1 MQALFFF
8 AGGTLCAAR
17 MEAITHIWS
26 RAEVR
31 VEGGRVSADGETW
44 LAALDLPMRFTR
56 GARQVRPDVNY
67 IVFNE
72 LPGHAVRVDQ
82 ILTRAAFEPGALHL
96 LPPFVF
102 AAGCQD
108 FTHLLDMGEF
118 LAFLIAPS
126 ALTRILGE
134 AA

>member
-17 MEAITHIWS
+17 MEAISRIWS

-31 VEGGRVSADGETW
+31 VVNGRVSDDGETW
-44 LAALDLPMRFTR
+44 LTALDLPMRLTR

-67 IVFNE
+67 IVFNA

-102 AAGCQD
+102 APGCQD
-108 FTHLLDMGEF
+108 FSHLVDMGEF
-118 LAFLIAPS
+118 LAFLINPQ
-126 ALTRILGE
+126 ALTLDAG
-134 AA
+134 AAA